1 MAKIT
6 IEGSLTPSARL
17 ARGERLEVQDSDEVR
32 KFIADGFAVEVT
44 NVETGETAPAPLPEP
59 VKAPAKSA
67 SKEKWVEFADAQ
79 EGFEYDPDATRD
91 EIAEAWDRH
100 VSQGGEV
107 PNQPEE

>member
-67 SKEKWVEFADAQ
+67 SAEKWREFLSEHDIAH
-79 EGFEYDPDATRD
+79 DPDATRD
-91 EIAEAWDRH
+91 ELVDAYEAHVAASGAPAADAE
-100 VSQGGEV
+100 
-107 PNQPEE
+107 